1 MNKQE
6 QTCLQC
12 SATVV
17 RQYGRTIDIYIVVT
31 LVIVVTVVTVMTV
44 VTVDGNKHVRLQ
56 DLAPVCISN
65 KHYLGF
71 GGLWVCTKPAL
82 V

>member
-44 VTVDGNKHVRLQ
+44 VTVDGNKHV
-56 DLAPVCISN
+56 C
-65 KHYLGF
+65 K
-71 GGLWVCTKPAL
+71 T
-82 V
+82 